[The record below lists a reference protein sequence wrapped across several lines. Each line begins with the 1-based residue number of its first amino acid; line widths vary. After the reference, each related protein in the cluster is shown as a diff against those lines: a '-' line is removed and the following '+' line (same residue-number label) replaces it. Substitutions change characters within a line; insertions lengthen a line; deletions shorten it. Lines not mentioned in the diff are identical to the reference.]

1 MSPPCNQPCY
11 GGRYA
16 AAVAQNIKVARGAID
31 KALEDQK
38 LDALFAPAGP
48 PAWEIVPFPGGGG
61 DKHGAG
67 FFTCTSMAAV
77 AGYPIITV
85 PAGDWLGMP
94 IGIAFVGG
102 RFSDKRL
109 LEVCIGHISPF
120 ISPFVSPGSRLRL
133 GWILAASGR
142 WRTATRPSPRRGSHP
157 SSRPRSMSR
166 RSFATRPRRRRRE
179 AATAAPASTYSRRQR
194 RQRR

>member
-1 MSPPCNQPCY
+1 MLFGQGTFEQAQMIEGKEADEQYTPPPCHHRVTTMQPTLLWWQVRRRCRSEHQ
-11 GGRYA
+11 GG
-16 AAVAQNIKVARGAID
+16 ARCDRQGPRGPEARRPLR
-31 KALEDQK
+31 AGR
-38 LDALFAPAGP
+38 PAG
-48 PAWEIVPFPGGGG
+48 VG
-61 DKHGAG
+61 DCA
-67 FFTCTSMAAV
+67 
-77 AGYPIITV
+77 
-85 PAGDWLGMP
+85 
-94 IGIAFVGG
+94 
-102 RFSDKRL
+102 
-109 LEVCIGHISPF
+109 VCIGHISPF